1 MKKYLL
7 AAVGLVLGLGL
18 LWVLFRDTNWDE
30 VGASIRGIDLWW
42 LGLAHVPLLLS
53 FPFRVQRWSYIVR
66 VEHPVSFRNLFSA
79 TQIGFMAN
87 FAFPARM
94 GEPIRAL
101 VLTRLTGI
109 KFSKSF
115 AFVALDRV
123 TDLFG
128 LIVVM
133 AVSVLAFR
141 PVGGVTIPADTFGT
155 EIVFTNAQYRGV
167 AIFTGVFLAAVVL
180 TFVLLYLNRD
190 LVNRLTRKILG
201 LVSEKLGNYV
211 AGMLDHFADG
221 LHIFRSP
228 GEMIKAITLSLLT
241 WAMSMLSMIC
251 LFKAFHLDYPW
262 YTPFVMQALL
272 AVAISVPN
280 APGFVG
286 QFHVPIVLALVMTIP
301 TVGADT
307 AKAYAIV
314 LHLMQLPPVFILGIY
329 CLMREQMGLL
339 QLQSEGEEL
348 AQEKDEG

>member
-1 MKKYLL
+1 MKKYIL
-7 AAVGLVLGLGL
+7 AVVGIVLGFGL
-18 LWVLFRDTNWDE
+18 LWVLFRDTDWGE
-30 VGASIRGIDLWW
+30 VGASIRGINLWW
-42 LGLAHVPLLLS
+42 LALAHVPMLLS

-66 VEHPVSFRNLFSA
+66 VEHRVSFRKLFSA

-101 VLTRLTGI
+101 VLTRLTDI

-133 AVSVLAFR
+133 AVSVFAFR
-141 PVGGVTIPADTFGT
+141 PVDGVTIPADTFGT
-155 EIVFTNAQYRGV
+155 EIVFTNQQYQGV
-167 AIFTGVFLAAVVL
+167 AIFTGVFLVAVVL
-180 TFVLLYLNRD
+180 TFVLLYVNRD
-190 LVNRLTRKILG
+190 LANRLTRKVLGIL
-201 LVSEKLGNYV
+201 SEKLGNYV

-228 GEMIKAITLSLLT
+228 GDMIKSVTLSLLT
-241 WAMSMLSMIC
+241 WSMSLLGMLC
-251 LFKAFHLDYPW
+251 VLEAFHLDYPW

-286 QFHVPIVLALVMTIP
+286 QFHVPIVLALVMTIS
-301 TVGADT
+301 TIGADA

-314 LHLMQLPPVFILGIY
+314 FHLIQLPPVFILGIY
-329 CLMREQMGLL
+329 CLMRERMSML

-348 AQEKDEG
+348 AHETERE

>member
-1 MKKYLL
+1 MKKYIL
-7 AAVGLVLGLGL
+7 AAVGLVIGAVMV
-18 LWVLFRDTNWDE
+18 WVLFRNTDWDE
-30 VGASIRGIDLWW
+30 VFASIRGISLMW
-42 LGLAHVPLLLS
+42 LALAHVPLLLS
-53 FPFRVQRWSYIVR
+53 FPLRVQRWSYIVR
-66 VEHPVSFRNLFSA
+66 VEHKVSFRKLFSA

-133 AVSVLAFR
+133 AVSVIAFR
-141 PVGGVTIPADTFGT
+141 PVGGVVIPADTFGS
-155 EIVFTNAQYRGV
+155 EVVFTERQYQGG
-167 AIFTGVFLAAVVL
+167 AILTGVLLIAIIV
-180 TFVLLYLNRD
+180 TFVLLYVNRD
-190 LVNRLTRKILG
+190 LADRLTRKFFG
-201 LVSEKLGNYV
+201 LVSKKLGNYV

-241 WAMSMLSMIC
+241 WAVSMLSMIC

-286 QFHVPIVLALVMTIP
+286 QFHVPVVLALVMSMPTI
-301 TVGADT
+301 GADT

-329 CLMREQMGLL
+329 CLMREQMGLM
-339 QLQSEGEEL
+339 QLQSEGEVL
-348 AQEKDEG
+348 AHETERE